1 MSKFSKNINMA
12 NYGNQNGGSAATR
25 KKLTSS
31 EYNTVYRRKSSPHTM
46 KKWIEYNKKEYGVQ
60 IIALKEIVNKQV
72 LDNGS
77 SDTFTSDMLV
87 ALIGGRKI
95 TPKMED
101 AIDNIIKRNTPE
113 EQFKRNDWV
122 ERVVPKIIMVR
133 EMISDT
139 SWTTG
144 YRGETH
150 NFINSVIEQ
159 AKSRKTLSKKQMEA
173 VNKVYLKC
181 KKNIDK
187 NKKGKKS

>member
-25 KKLTSS
+25 KKLSSS

-46 KKWIEYNKKEYGVQ
+46 KKWIEYNKKEYGDE
-60 IIALKEIVNKQV
+60 ITALKEIINKQV
-72 LDNGS
+72 LDAGN

-87 ALIGGRKI
+87 ALISGRKI
-95 TPKMED
+95 TPKMEN
-101 AIDNIIKRNTPE
+101 AINNIIIRNSPE
-113 EQFKRNDWV
+113 EMNKRNDWV

-144 YRGETH
+144 YRGETY
-150 NFINSVIEQ
+150 NFLNSVIEQ

-173 VNKVYLKC
+173 VSKVYLKC

-187 NKKGKKS
+187 NKKKRK